1 MLDAYHACGFQKG
14 IMLIYYITGDKEV
27 MNEEL
32 HIALCDDEKC
42 IHDTMESILAEYE
55 KEKDCDIKITHFFSA
70 KELLESKEEIQI
82 LLLDIEMPQMDGI
95 EAAIHL
101 QENGSVCKIIMLTG
115 RPERF
120 KEAFKI
126 GAYRFVTKPVDSNE
140 LKEAIEDTRK
150 TLAGYEKV
158 QVKYENTL
166 CWIFQYS
173 ITYVEACGD
182 YVKVYTRERQF
193 ESDRTLKSWKEQ
205 LNSRLFIECHKS
217 YIINL
222 DYVKC
227 VKKNAILL
235 ENDREVPIAR
245 RRKNQVV
252 QAFVEYDTK

>member
-1 MLDAYHACGFQKG
+1 MSVK
-14 IMLIYYITGDKEV
+14 
-27 MNEEL
+27 L
-32 HIALCDDEKC
+32 HIAICDDEKY
-42 IHDTMESILAEYE
+42 IHDMAEGILGEYG

-95 EAAIHL
+95 EAATHL
-101 QENGSVCKIIMLTG
+101 RESGSACKIIMLTG
-115 RPERF
+115 KPERF

-126 GAYRFVTKPVDSNE
+126 GAYRFVTKPVDSKE
-140 LKEAIEDTRK
+140 LKEALEDTRR

-158 QVKYENTL
+158 QVKYENTS

-182 YVKVYTRERQF
+182 YVKIYTRERQF

-205 LNSRLFIECHKS
+205 LDSRLFIECHKS

-222 DYVKC
+222 DYVKS
-227 VKKNAILL
+227 VRKNVVLL
-235 ENDREVPIAR
+235 ENDREIPIAR
-245 RRKNQVV
+245 RRKNQVI
-252 QAFVEYDTK
+252 QAFVEHDTK